1 MSSLEQ
7 KLNKLF
13 YELTEEDNQL
23 TSSIKSSIAEELSH
37 QFDRNILPKL
47 DEAVEDQTTNLKIQF
62 ENGINEL
69 TEKSEERQACANTL
83 TRTFRNSVDAMADMS
98 KRITSNMIIGLVER
112 PAKQVSPVTLEMRV
126 GDLMSS
132 EKYETAILAAIEDR
146 QVLLKV
152 LDSIEAP
159 TLL

>member
-1 MSSLEQ
+1 MDNQLDQ

-13 YELTEEDNQL
+13 YELNEEDNIL
-23 TSSIKSSIAEELSH
+23 AFNIKSSIAEELRH

-47 DEAVEDQTTNLKIQF
+47 DEVVEEQTANLKIQF

-112 PAKQVSPVTLEMRV
+112 PSKPATPVTLEMQV
-126 GDLMSS
+126 GALITS
-132 EKYETAILAAIEDR
+132 EKYETAILAAI
-146 QVLLKV
+146 
-152 LDSIEAP
+152 
-159 TLL
+159 